1 MIYDIQKSN
10 MWKRISAYIFDSILI
25 VILAVGV
32 AFILSGALNYTK
44 YTETRESMRNEF
56 ELKYGVDFDISQ
68 DDYEKMTDVERTY
81 FDDAYTAFVTDPEVN
96 RVDVLV
102 INLSLIITVFSIL
115 IPYLILQFIVP
126 LKLKNGQTLG
136 KKIFGIA
143 VMRVDGIRIS
153 PLQLF
158 IRSILGKYTLE
169 TMLPILLVLMF
180 FFGVMPF
187 ACVTG
192 FALLFLIQIIFI
204 ITSRLRTPIH
214 DMIAGTATVD
224 LASQLIFD
232 TTEELVDYQKRIH
245 AEAAEKAEY

>member
-10 MWKRISAYIFDSILI
+10 MWKRISAYIFDTILI

-32 AFILSGALNYTK
+32 ACLMSGILGYNK
-44 YTETRESMRNEF
+44 HTETREGIRNEF

-68 DDYEKMTDVERTY
+68 TDYENMTEEERAY
-81 FDDAYTAFVTDPEVN
+81 FDDAYKAFVTDPEVN

-102 INLSLIITVFSIL
+102 INLSLIILVFSIL
-115 IPYLILQFIVP
+115 APYLILQFLIP
-126 LKLKNGQTLG
+126 LKFKNGQTLG

-143 VMRVDGIRIS
+143 VMRVDGVRIS

-192 FALLFLIQIIFI
+192 IALLLLIQIIF
-204 ITSRLRTPIH
+204 TVASRLRTPIH

-232 TTEELVDYQKRIH
+232 SVEERVEYQKRLH
-245 AEAAEKAEY
+245 AEAAEKANY